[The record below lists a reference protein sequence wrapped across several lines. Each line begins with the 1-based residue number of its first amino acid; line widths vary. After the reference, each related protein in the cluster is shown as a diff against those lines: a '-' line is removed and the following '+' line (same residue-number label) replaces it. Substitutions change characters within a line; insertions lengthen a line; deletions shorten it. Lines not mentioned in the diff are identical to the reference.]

1 MRKFQQ
7 LCRLLKTQYADKNL
21 RIQRLHCKGESTLEF
36 IRGDVVVTINARLG
50 EAEAISVLIDAVP
63 EAVGISSGEL
73 SHFENKCYE
82 LLDRVGLKKKANHM
96 VRARN
101 VRANRQGP
109 APDLRPRFLN
119 KSQEVAWETMNSSVI
134 TVLIGAAGT
143 GKTHLAVQFGVA
155 GVRAKRFEKI
165 IAVRA
170 IVESGRSRLGAI
182 PGSVGEKI
190 APYMRPIFD
199 ILKLLR
205 AKDVECECI
214 PPCHLQG
221 LTLDN
226 AVVIVDETQ
235 NLTLDE
241 IRLVISRLGKNSVM
255 IFTGDPT
262 QDFERTQDGFGRM
275 TKALESI
282 DGVGVHRFA
291 AVDIVRN
298 GIIAS
303 ALERLAVA

>member
-1 MRKFQQ
+1 MRRFRQ
-7 LCRLLKTQYADKNL
+7 LARVLKSEYADKNL
-21 RIQRLHCKGESTLEF
+21 RIQRLHCRGESTLEF
-36 IRGDVVVTINARLG
+36 NRGAVVVTINARLG
-50 EAEAISVLIDAVP
+50 EAEAISVLMDAVP
-63 EAVGISSGEL
+63 EAVGVTHVEWSE
-73 SHFENKCYE
+73 FESKCNE
-82 LLDRVGLKKKANHM
+82 LLASFGVKKKANHM
-96 VRARN
+96 VKARN
-101 VRANRQGP
+101 VSSNSRE
-109 APDLRPRFLN
+109 LVSEFRPRFLN
-119 KSQEVAWETMNSSVI
+119 KSQQAAWETLNSSVI

-143 GKTHLAVQFGVA
+143 GKTHLAVQFGVV

-199 ILKLLR
+199 ILKVLR

-221 LTLDN
+221 LTLEN

-235 NLTLDE
+235 NLTMDE
-241 IRLVISRLGKNSVM
+241 IRLVISRLGRNSVM
-255 IFTGDPT
+255 VFTGDPT

-275 TKALESI
+275 TKALESL
-282 DGVGVHRFA
+282 DGVGVHRFE

-303 ALERLAVA
+303 ALERLSVA